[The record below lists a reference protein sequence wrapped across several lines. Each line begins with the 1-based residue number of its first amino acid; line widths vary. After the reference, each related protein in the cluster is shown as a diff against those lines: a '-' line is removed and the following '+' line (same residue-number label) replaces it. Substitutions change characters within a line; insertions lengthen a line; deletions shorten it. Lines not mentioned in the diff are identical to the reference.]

1 MLSSTCL
8 TGRRVKLILMGAWQD
23 GSSAN
28 VGGCFIERRGHPS
41 INLWALSL
49 ETIAVNNGL
58 NQGQQIAVPCSVFF
72 ILLYIS
78 KYRSNALGC
87 GLNLSFLLFLMLRH
101 ASKWGNWQESDG
113 LWECTWTV
121 IVFAIW
127 DRNRHPV
134 RLLRYASIQC
144 NSTDAWMTLK
154 VVS

>member
-1 MLSSTCL
+1 MLSSTSL
-8 TGRRVKLILMGAWQD
+8 TGRRVKLILMGGRQD

-72 ILLYIS
+72 YSLVHIKVQVERTWLWFEFAIPT
-78 KYRSNALGC
+78 
-87 GLNLSFLLFLMLRH
+87 FLMLRH

-134 RLLRYASIQC
+134 QLLCYASIQC